1 MTPINL
7 ALFFL
12 VCVVAAYPVVVMRRP
27 DREALLARMAPF
39 SVIGG
44 VAAVLLGVLVLLQIR
59 PVLGLLLSDPQG
71 RILLAM
77 IGIEI
82 LVGFLLVFLPLCRR
96 LSGRSLPV
104 LTAAHALFAMAGL
117 ALLAVALVDLL

>member
-44 VAAVLLGVLVLLQIR
+44 VAAVLLGVLVLLQLR

-71 RILLAM
+71 WILLGM
-77 IGIEI
+77 IGVEI
-82 LVGFLLVFLPLCRR
+82 LIGLLLVLLPPCRR
-96 LSGRSLPV
+96 LSGRSFPG
-104 LTAAHALFAMAGL
+104 LTSVQALLAIAGL
-117 ALLAVALVDLL
+117 ALMAVALVDLV

>member
-27 DREALLARMAPF
+27 DREVLLARMTPF